1 MDTKMMRFSWFK
13 PLRRPGRC
21 LLLGLGLVGLL
32 EPGAAS
38 AQEQLTFEAAVRLAL
53 AQNERALKAPLRV
66 RAAEGQLIRARSE
79 FLPSL
84 NTGGSGTLG
93 SSEDRAGRLLTG
105 SATLTLTQPLI
116 NLSAIPLYAQSRH
129 QLESERWGAVQDK
142 RLVAFDT
149 ARAFLVVLTSER
161 VHEAATRRLERAR
174 ANQQNAE
181 VRAQA
186 QIASTNDVTRA
197 ILETTAAAREVA
209 QADGSVARARLA
221 LGFLIGQPVAGA
233 LAAPDRTTQAAEST
247 ALGTEELVRAAQDR
261 RPDIRAAKERTAAL
275 YQAAREPL
283 FRLAPV
289 LAATGQGRLTTAAV
303 ASEPFY
309 SGTVQ
314 LNLGWEI
321 YDAGARY
328 GDRRTRT
335 AQAESQAL
343 DERLLRRSVATDVGV
358 ALASLAAARESYRI
372 SEEAVAAAQRNTAE
386 TELLYKQGLAR
397 AIELI
402 DANARRF
409 DAEVSRATAK
419 LAMEQ
424 AYLELRFALGLDPV
438 DDSSETAAAPQGGAP

>member
-21 LLLGLGLVGLL
+21 LLLGLSLASLL
-32 EPGAAS
+32 EPAAAS

-93 SSEDRAGRLLTG
+93 SSEDRAGRLVTG
-105 SATLTLTQPLI
+105 SATLTLTQPII

-161 VHEAATRRLERAR
+161 VHEAATHRLERAR
-174 ANQQNAE
+174 ANQLNAE

-247 ALGTEELVRAAQDR
+247 ALGTEELVRAAEER

-289 LAATGQGRLTTAAV
+289 LAATG
-303 ASEPFY
+303 
-309 SGTVQ
+309 
-314 LNLGWEI
+314 
-321 YDAGARY
+321 
-328 GDRRTRT
+328 
-335 AQAESQAL
+335 
-343 DERLLRRSVATDVGV
+343 
-358 ALASLAAARESYRI
+358 
-372 SEEAVAAAQRNTAE
+372 
-386 TELLYKQGLAR
+386 
-397 AIELI
+397 
-402 DANARRF
+402 
-409 DAEVSRATAK
+409 
-419 LAMEQ
+419 M
-424 AYLELRFALGLDPV
+424 
-438 DDSSETAAAPQGGAP
+438 